1 VSPSLR
7 RSAAL
12 LLFVA
17 VLGAPASLALAR
29 DDGPSDF
36 SAAEVEDHWFTAWAG
51 PAQDTSTA
59 ATPRVFDA
67 DTTIREPV
75 WVTLGGRR
83 VRVKFSNAMGTLPVT
98 IGAAS
103 VAIRSA
109 DSSVDPSTI
118 RQLTFGGKPSVDV
131 PSQGLV
137 LSDAVELDVP
147 ALTDVSVSI
156 YLPHGSPPATQY
168 PGSKKTTYVATGDA
182 TLDPVFPTASTL
194 ANGYFVAAVE
204 VRSRSAGGVVAALG
218 DSIVAGGGSTGENTK
233 WSDRLA
239 ARLDALPDHQAKSVL
254 GLGIGGNRMLSG
266 AITNPA
272 ALARFD
278 RDVLG
283 MAGLT
288 HVIMADGIND
298 LGATAADPTKPPF
311 ADDVAN
317 GLRQIVA
324 RAHARGVKVIGTTM
338 GPAWG
343 FRGYE
348 AVESKRLAYNA
359 WMRSEGVKLVDG
371 LVDFDAVL
379 RDPADPSHMNPL
391 YLTDGIHPN
400 NLGHQAMADAV
411 NLLLLK

>member
-1 VSPSLR
+1 VSSSLR
-7 RSAAL
+7 RSAAFL
-12 LLFVA
+12 LLVA
-17 VLGAPASLALAR
+17 FLGVPASPAR
-29 DDGPSDF
+29 AGYDGPGDF
-36 SAAEVEDHWFTAWAG
+36 SAAEVRDHWFAAWAG
-51 PAQDTSTA
+51 PAQDTSTS
-59 ATPRVFDA
+59 ATPRVFA
-67 DTTIREPV
+67 PDTTIREPV
-75 WVTLGGRR
+75 WLTLGGSRL
-83 VRVKFSNAMGTLPVT
+83 RVKLSNAMGTAPVT
-98 IGAAS
+98 IGTAS
-103 VAIRSA
+103 VAIRST

-118 RQLTFGGKPSVDV
+118 RQLTFGGKPSVDL
-131 PSQGLV
+131 PPQGLV
-137 LSDAVELDVP
+137 LSDPVELDVP
-147 ALTDVSVSI
+147 SLTDVSVSI
-156 YLPHGSPPATQY
+156 YLPNGSPPATQY
-168 PGSKKTTYVATGDA
+168 PGSRKTTYVATGDA
-182 TLDPVFPTASTL
+182 TFDAVFPTASTL

-204 VRSRSAGGVVAALG
+204 AWSRRASGVVAAVG

-239 ARLDALPDHQAKSVL
+239 VRLDALPGHHAKSVL

-278 RDVLG
+278 RDALG

-298 LGATAADPTKPPF
+298 LGATAADPTQPPF
-311 ADDVAN
+311 AEDVAN

-348 AVESKRLAYNA
+348 AVEAKRLAYNA

-379 RDPADPSHMNPL
+379 RDPSDPSHMNPL
-391 YLTDGIHPN
+391 YNTDGIHPN

>member
-1 VSPSLR
+1 VNWSLHR
-7 RSAAL
+7 IARL
-12 LLFVA
+12 LLVVA
-17 VLGAPASLALAR
+17 VLAAPPPLVLA
-29 DDGPSDF
+29 DYHGPSDH
-36 SAAEVEDHWFTAWAG
+36 SAAEVQDHWFAAWAG
-51 PAQDTSTA
+51 PAQDTSTS
-59 ATPRVFDA
+59 ATPRVFDPE
-67 DTTIREPV
+67 TTIREPV
-75 WVTLGGRR
+75 WVTLGGSY
-83 VRVKFSNAMGTLPVT
+83 VRVKFSNAMGVAPLS

-103 VAIRSA
+103 VAIRSVDA
-109 DSSVDPSTI
+109 SVDPTTV

-131 PSQGLV
+131 PPQGLV
-137 LSDAVELDVP
+137 LSDPVLLDVP
-147 ALTDVSVSI
+147 ALTDVAVSI
-156 YLPHGSPPATQY
+156 YLPTGSPPATQY

-182 TLDPVFPTASTL
+182 TLDTDFPSASTL
-194 ANGYFVAAVE
+194 TNGYFLAAVE
-204 VRSRSAGGVVAALG
+204 VRSLRASGVVAAVG

-239 ARLDALPDHQAKSVL
+239 VRLDALHGHQEKSVL
-254 GLGIGGNRMLSG
+254 GLGIGGNRMLLG

-288 HVIMADGIND
+288 HIIMADGIND
-298 LGATAADPTKPPF
+298 LGSTAADPTLPPF
-311 ADDVAN
+311 AEDVEN

-348 AVESKRLAYNA
+348 AVEAKRSAYNA
-359 WMRSEGVKLVDG
+359 WMRSEGRKLVDG

-391 YLTDGIHPN
+391 YYTDGIHPN